1 MQMLNRYF
9 TPFALVMIVSALY
22 FRFDDF
28 RDPGARAPMFIAAG
42 IIVADVIINW
52 WLGRN
57 QYRWIKWSR
66 QLRLIQVWLPYVWAV
81 PLVYLLYPYWAPMWL
96 LFVMAPTAAAL
107 TTGRG
112 HTLFCALVSAGT
124 MIGIYWVRQS
134 YHLELEFIGTALSQ
148 AAFIL
153 IFALFVH
160 SLAQTALRLRDA
172 NVS

>member
-9 TPFALVMIVSALY
+9 TPFALIMIASALF

-28 RDPGARAPMFIAAG
+28 RDPGTRSPMIVAAVIIAA
-42 IIVADVIINW
+42 DVLVNW

-66 QLRLIQVWLPYVWAV
+66 QLRLVQVWLPFVWAV

-107 TTGRG
+107 TTSRG
-112 HTLFCALVSAGT
+112 HTLLCAVVSAGT
-124 MIGIYWVRQS
+124 MIGLYWFRQS
-134 YHLELEFIGTALSQ
+134 YHLELEFLGTALSQ
-148 AAFIL
+148 AAFIV
-153 IFALFVH
+153 IFSLFVN
-160 SLAQTALRLRDA
+160 SLAQTALRMRDSGA
-172 NVS
+172 A